1 MFATRA
7 THARTALL
15 GFTAAALCATAI
27 AAPTATAVPAPIH
40 ISGTGGDG
48 VLIRPTPSTSQP
60 GVGWMPEGASPD
72 YNCFTYGDVVGGVP
86 VWFSVNYNGKTGYYA
101 SFFDDSHYQSESDLT
116 ARYGVPKCGAG
127 APPAPAPPPTLT
139 PAPDPTPTP
148 GVPIPAV
155 QFDRDAT
162 RAWALAHAKDRP
174 PNGTSCTWFISQAL
188 WAGGLPQSGLWSSA
202 SGTFRSVPG
211 TATAWQTPAFV
222 QYVRLHLPRSTYQE
236 ISLRDNKVPAAQV
249 GDVIVY
255 DWDGKATTGNVSGLD
270 HAALV
275 TGVASG
281 QYPLVSEWSADGT
294 NALRYSQRGW
304 TWSQVHGTWLQS
316 EPGAR
321 NTKAFLLHIDPSVSI
336 S

>member
-1 MFATRA
+1 M
-7 THARTALL
+7 
-15 GFTAAALCATAI
+15 
-27 AAPTATAVPAPIH
+27 AVTAPIH
-40 ISGTGGDG
+40 IRGTGGDG
-48 VLIRPTPSTSQP
+48 VLIRPTPSASQP

-101 SFFDDSHYQSESDLT
+101 SFYDDSHYQSESELSSQ
-116 ARYGVPKCGAG
+116 YGIPKCGA
-127 APPAPAPPPTLT
+127 ASPAPP
-139 PAPDPTPTP
+139 PAPDPTQTPTR

-155 QFDRDAT
+155 QFNRDAT
-162 RAWALAHAKDRP
+162 RAWALGHAKDRP

-188 WAGGLPQSGLWSSA
+188 WEGGLPQSRLWSKA
-202 SGTFRSVPG
+202 AGTFRTVPG

-222 QYVRLHLPRSTYQE
+222 QYVRLHFPRSTYQE
-236 ISLRDNKVPAAQV
+236 ISLRDNKVPTAQI

-255 DWDGKATTGNVSGLD
+255 DWDGKATTSVVSGLD
-270 HAALV
+270 HASLV
-275 TGVASG
+275 TGIASG

-304 TWSQVHGTWLQS
+304 TWSQVHGMWLQS
-316 EPGAR
+316 EPSAR
-321 NTKAFLLHIDPSVSI
+321 NTKAFLLHIDASVSI